1 MRLAVE
7 FRNVRP
13 GSSGGLVYHL
23 QGMLSELARIAPSF
37 DIHFFVT
44 PLGQQLVQQFP
55 EETCHQLPDEAFW
68 RILNRSLKELDV
80 DVLLR
85 TFPSDD
91 ELTFPLRRQIVLV
104 PDMQHEYF
112 SEFFDEAVLADRR
125 LHFDRLIRGSG
136 AVVTLSSH
144 SRSTIE
150 SKYPHKVLDLFQVS
164 SAAQVTPAALDGTE
178 VEKFSKDK
186 CPYFLYPA
194 KIWPHKNH
202 ETLLLAFDKFRR
214 SGQETSLYKLV
225 LTGDPD
231 GFQRLTS
238 SSPSENVVHLGIVS
252 TAELAR
258 LYNEAVALVFPSLF
272 EGFGI
277 PVVEA
282 FGFGCPV
289 ICSDTTSLPEVA
301 GDAALFCDPAD
312 ASALAGQMVSLVS
325 NPKLRSTLI
334 SAGYKRASIYN
345 WTRSARGMEKAILHV
360 KGRIIA
366 AQDGSLDTRLTEQAI
381 DLNERLDLINR
392 QGRTLDKREGMIAT
406 QAKDLE
412 ERLALIVRQAK
423 LLDEQARELE
433 RRRAAEERLSSI
445 LQSRSYG
452 WALRLKAVADK
463 FRRLLGRA

>member
-13 GSSGGLVYHL
+13 GISGGLVYHL
-23 QGMLSELARIAPSF
+23 QGMLSELVRITPSF
-37 DIHFFVT
+37 DIHFFAT
-44 PLGQQLVQQFP
+44 PLNPQLIQQFP
-55 EETCHQLPDEAFW
+55 ERTCHQLPDEGFW
-68 RILNRSLKELDV
+68 RILNRYLKELDV

-85 TFPSDD
+85 TFPSND

-104 PDMQHEYF
+104 PDLQHEYF
-112 SEFFDEAVLADRR
+112 PQFFDEVVLADRR

-136 AVVTLSSH
+136 AVVTLSNH

-150 SKYPHKVLDLFQVS
+150 NNYPNKVLDLFDVP

-178 VEKFSKDK
+178 VANFSTSR

-202 ETLLLAFDKFRR
+202 ETLLLAFDKCRR
-214 SGQETSLYKLV
+214 SGQETSQCKLV

-238 SSPSENVVHLGIVS
+238 SFPSENVVHLGIVS

-258 LYNEAVALVFPSLF
+258 LYKEAVALVFPSLF

-301 GDAALFCDPAD
+301 GDAALFCDPTD
-312 ASALAGQMVSLVS
+312 ASALANHMLSLVS
-325 NPKLRSTLI
+325 NPALRSTLI

-345 WTRSARGMEKAILHV
+345 WNRSARGLENAVLHV
-360 KGRIIA
+360 KDRIIA
-366 AQDGSLDTRLTEQAI
+366 AQGGGLDERLTEQAM

-392 QGRTLDKREGMIAT
+392 QGRMLDERESVIAG

-412 ERLALIVRQAK
+412 ERLALITRQAK
-423 LLDEQARELE
+423 RINTLE
-433 RRRAAEERLSSI
+433 ESLSNI
-445 LQSRSYG
+445 LQSRSYR
-452 WALRLKAVADK
+452 WALRLKSVASK
-463 FRRLLGRA
+463 FRRLSGDA